1 MTRIKISLIAEAL
14 SRPLVWW
21 GRCLF
26 DLFFFENTIM
36 TEITATLVPEALRL
50 TIPVQHFKQ
59 HFPFK
64 IEPAIYN
71 IARILCPGYQGAYW
85 GFYTLSN
92 NGFFMVPDID
102 EPVSIVCENGYEGQ
116 VSKEAFGIIV
126 CLYAYSHL
134 SFIKIF
140 SLAAMSAEHFHAL
153 LDFALQHAEAGVIK
167 EAVD

>member
-1 MTRIKISLIAEAL
+1 M
-14 SRPLVWW
+14 V
-21 GRCLF
+21 F
-26 DLFFFENTIM
+26 HLFFEKTNM
-36 TEITATLVPEALRL
+36 TKITATLVPEQMRL

-71 IARILCPGYQGAYW
+71 IARMLCPGYQGAYW
-85 GFYTLSN
+85 DFYTLSN

-102 EPVSIVCENGYEGQ
+102 EPVHIVCENGYERK

-126 CLYAYSHL
+126 CMYAYSHL
-134 SFIKIF
+134 SFVKIF
-140 SLAAMSAEHFHAL
+140 ALAAMTGEHYHAL
-153 LDFALQHAEAGVIK
+153 RDFALQHAEAGAIL